1 MPSYPD
7 VVADLESPVRPDQA
21 LEDLGQAAV
30 LANVI
35 LAMIQQF
42 LFFLNKTLVNFT
54 KNIASL
60 QSRDAV
66 VSDDEPQ
73 LQRAEAARQ
82 RDSPV
87 LLKKKI

>member
-42 LFFLNKTLVNFT
+42 
-54 KNIASL
+54 
-60 QSRDAV
+60 
-66 VSDDEPQ
+66 
-73 LQRAEAARQ
+73 
-82 RDSPV
+82 
-87 LLKKKI
+87 